1 MLANIDKAEV
11 LENKAAELSS
21 QAKMFHKT
29 ARDTKRAMC
38 KQNAKMN
45 LLLACICLVIILAVS
60 IPIITQCASEK
71 PPEFLSCTI
80 ALDVPTLRCSMLM
93 PPFAL
98 PYFHHRHPLGQ
109 VRRWRW
115 RQQFA

>member
-45 LLLACICLVIILAVS
+45 LLLGGCPSWFYVLCQSHTCMPRASNTNGCALFIGLGECGWS
-60 IPIITQCASEK
+60 MGPETTEYTQ
-71 PPEFLSCTI
+71 
-80 ALDVPTLRCSMLM
+80 MHM
-93 PPFAL
+93 
-98 PYFHHRHPLGQ
+98 
-109 VRRWRW
+109 
-115 RQQFA
+115 